1 MFFFPPSP
9 VVLDRLSAQ
18 RPKNEVIHLKPLT
31 LQLKL
36 STCTNC
42 NGQMQAIIA
51 AAVESVHHPLHHP
64 VSLKRLKSAT
74 GCCKRQNE
82 EKVSA
87 RAPRENHVHVGAY
100 DSFQDAKTRECAPH
114 LKTLPAF
121 QQNSSALSCVHCT
134 GICKLSKLQMIA
146 CCFLATKRGIK
157 STMSWFVCR
166 LESAFF
172 SFDFSLKKK
181 KRHKTRKNSGILSLT
196 VFMYQSGFDSFAI
209 QEPSAAF
216 DPTKLPTNHLGK
228 MATQR
233 VTLAQMSC
241 LSTSESSKS
250 RCPEWAHLAT
260 VVRG

>member
-1 MFFFPPSP
+1 MFGAGLCLSAPLRCAQACLFLIYRKCFFGGFFFPPSP

-51 AAVESVHHPLHHP
+51 AAEESVRHPLHHP

-172 SFDFSLKKK
+172 SFDFSLKKRK
-181 KRHKTRKNSGILSLT
+181 KDIKPEKT
-196 VFMYQSGFDSFAI
+196 VGF
-209 QEPSAAF
+209 
-216 DPTKLPTNHLGK
+216 
-228 MATQR
+228 
-233 VTLAQMSC
+233 
-241 LSTSESSKS
+241 S
-250 RCPEWAHLAT
+250 R
-260 VVRG
+260 